1 MRLGIIILLSGCLAG
16 LAQAQDPAAGG
27 SEVDYHLGVED
38 VLQIQIWGRP
48 DLTGA
53 VAVNYSGK
61 IKLPL
66 VGEIQAQGRS
76 VADLSR
82 SLTERYQLLDPSIRE
97 VIVAVSDY
105 KSQSVTVVGEVMGPG
120 TYAFRTIPDVW
131 TVILT
136 AGNVTPEADLAG
148 VQIVRRDEQTGTSH
162 TMAADLSAGIEAT
175 GRSRLPQL
183 RPKDTIIVPSVDAT
197 ASLGDRFQVLGA
209 VQTPGAYRISRA
221 ERVIEAISIS
231 GGTLPNADLHNVRLT
246 RVTSEGVVVYQL
258 DLHGYLYDARP
269 LADLELRAGDTVT
282 VPTKRSSLGAVFDGL
297 VRVAPV
303 VSVALSLVLV
313 MR

>member
-1 MRLGIIILLSGCLAG
+1 MRLGFVLLLTGWLASSA
-16 LAQAQDPAAGG
+16 LAQDAVTAI
-27 SEVDYHLGVED
+27 ETDYDLGAED

-48 DLTGA
+48 DLTGT
-53 VAVNYSGK
+53 VTVDYSGK

-97 VIVAVSDY
+97 VIVAVAEY
-105 KSQSVTVVGEVMGPG
+105 KSRSVTVVGEVKSPG
-120 TYAFRTIPDVW
+120 SYAFRILPDVW
-131 TVILT
+131 AVILA
-136 AGNVTPEADLAG
+136 AGNVTADADLAG
-148 VQIVRRDEQTGTSH
+148 VQVVRRDEQTGETQ

-175 GRSRLPQL
+175 SRTSLPSL
-183 RPKDTIIVPSVDAT
+183 HPKDTIIVPSLA
-197 ASLGDRFQVLGA
+197 ASTTQGDRFQVLGA
-209 VQTPGAYRISRA
+209 VQAPGAYRIGLA
-221 ERVIEAISIS
+221 GRVVEAISVS

-246 RVTSEGVVVYQL
+246 RVTNEGVIAYQL

-282 VPTKRSSLGAVFDGL
+282 VPTKRSSLGSLFDGL

-313 MR
+313 TR